1 MKSFL
6 KLKNEILK
14 CISCKYR
21 FGFEPNPIFW
31 GNEFAKIVHKVLE
44 I

>member
-1 MKSFL
+1 MESFL

-14 CISCKYR
+14 CRHCKSK
-21 FGFEPNPIFW
+21 FGFEPNPVFW
-31 GNEFAKIVHKVLE
+31 GNEFAKIVHKALE

>member
-14 CISCKYR
+14 CRHCKCK
-21 FGFEPNPIFW
+21 FGFEPNPVFW